1 MESQAFKKEVERAL
15 RSLGRTMIRDRH
27 PLRRDLKKLERIN
40 TPDEK
45 AMGRLT
51 ALRERLAASMDERN
65 RRRQNPPALNYNPDL
80 PVTARRDEIV
90 ETIKKHQ
97 VVIISGETGSGK
109 TTQIPKFCVEA
120 GRGTG
125 GLIAVTQP
133 RRIAAVSV
141 ANRLA
146 EEMGEEPGNS
156 VGYKIRFH
164 ETGDKDGTIRLM
176 TDGILLAEAQ
186 GDPFLSTYDTII
198 VDEAHERSLNI
209 DFILGILRTL
219 VKKRRDLKV
228 IVTSATIDTEK
239 FSKAFSGAP
248 IIEVS
253 GRTFPVEV
261 IHQPLESKDDSY
273 VEAAVTA
280 LDQLVALGPYGDV
293 LIFMPTEAD
302 IKEACD
308 MIEGRRHKA
317 MTVLP
322 LYARLSAHD
331 QKKVFQSAFGR
342 KVIVSTNVAET
353 SITIPGIKYVI
364 DTGVARIPRYSP
376 RTRTTSLPVMEIS
389 RSSADQRKGRC
400 GRVENGVCVRL
411 YDEASLESRPL
422 FTLPEILRANLAEVI
437 LRMLSLKLGRVETFP
452 FVDPPSPQ
460 SIADGFQT
468 LLELGAIQETKGRNG
483 EVRHALTR
491 TGRIMASI
499 PVDPKLSRILI
510 DASANG
516 CLEEVLV
523 IISALTIRDPRE
535 RPDGKEAQA
544 DQKHAA
550 FKDPSSDFVTLLNIW
565 KRFKEHMGGTKKM
578 SAMKAFCK
586 ENYVSFLRMREWIDI
601 HGQLSRIAKEFS
613 PDVTQKSTR
622 SAEPQKGKK
631 ATFGAEYTAIHK
643 SILAGYLSSIATCKE
658 KNRYNATK
666 GREVMI
672 FPGSG
677 LFNKGGQ
684 WIVASEMVETSR
696 LFARNVARID
706 SDWLEE
712 LGGDLVKRT
721 FSNPRWEKKMG
732 AVVAD
737 EQVTLF
743 GLIIVSDRKVLFGPT
758 DPEEATR
765 LFIRSALVE
774 GDLEV
779 PKGNRHF
786 TFLEHNRALID
797 DVREVEDRI
806 RRRDILISEEDLFSF
821 YADKITNTWDIRTF
835 SRHLKVAGG
844 DAHLMMDPEAIARYT
859 PEEEELAAFPKGIT
873 VGGGTFSLSY
883 AFEPGKEKD
892 GVTLTVP
899 AHSAKALS
907 KEALDWVVP
916 GLMPEKIEAMIKAL
930 PKEHRKRLV
939 PVSDTV
945 AVIAREM
952 EELDTLKQG
961 AFPTRPLIT
970 ALGSFI
976 ARRFGVRIP
985 PNAWQAGA
993 VPDHLKVR
1001 IAVTGA
1007 KGKELAASRDK
1018 SVLLTPAAEAV
1029 APKDDAFRKL
1039 SRTWE
1044 KTGLTEWPMDE
1055 IPASVPAPGGLF
1067 AYPALT
1073 VRKGSVDLVLHRHDK
1088 EALRLHRKGVSALT
1102 ALRLAKEVRSLSK
1115 DLKLTGEAKKRA
1127 AYFGGDAPLTTALAA
1142 KTTELLFAADIRT
1155 RAAFEAHVSEVSK
1168 KLYATG
1174 TKLLAAVEAI
1184 LTEYHATSS
1193 LIYTEELRRSKTPAG
1208 QLLTGMM
1215 RNELDLLVP
1224 KNFIDLYGPSR
1235 LTQLERHI
1243 RAIALRAKRAFD
1255 APEKDR
1261 VKAREVAPF
1270 VQAMN
1275 SLVASL
1281 NPDSSEEKK
1290 EAIEAL
1296 FWSIEEFKISIYA
1309 QEIGTREK
1317 VSAKR
1322 LNKWIREIE
1331 VMI

>member
-1 MESQAFKKEVERAL
+1 MESKAFKKELEKAL
-15 RSLGRTMIRDRH
+15 RSLGRIMIRDRH
-27 PLRRDLKKLERIN
+27 PLRRDLKNLQRIKE
-40 TPDEK
+40 PDEK
-45 AMGRLT
+45 AVRKLAALKGRLS
-51 ALRERLAASMDERN
+51 ASMDER
-65 RRRQNPPALNYNPDL
+65 RRRQQTPPALNYNQDL
-80 PVTARRDEIV
+80 PVTARREEIV
-90 ETIKKHQ
+90 ETIRKNQ

-146 EEMGEEPGNS
+146 EEMGEEPGKS

-164 ETGDKDGTIRLM
+164 ETGDKGGTIRLM

-186 GDPFLSTYDTII
+186 GDPFLSSYDTII

-239 FSKAFSGAP
+239 FSKAFDGAP

-253 GRTFPVEV
+253 GRTFPVET
-261 IHQPLESKDDSY
+261 IHRPLDSKDDSY
-273 VEAAVTA
+273 VDAAVQA
-280 LDQLVALGPYGDV
+280 LDDLVALGPYGDI

-322 LYARLSAHD
+322 LYARLSAAD
-331 QKKVFQSAFGR
+331 QKRVFQSAYGR

-364 DTGVARIPRYSP
+364 DTGIARIPRYSP

-411 YDEASLESRPL
+411 FDEASFHSRPL

-437 LRMLSLKLGRVETFP
+437 LRMLSLRLGRVEKFP

-468 LLELGAIQETKGRNG
+468 LLELGAIHEVKGREG
-483 EVRHALTR
+483 EVRHQLTE
-491 TGRIMASI
+491 TGRIMAAI
-499 PVDPKLSRILI
+499 PVDPKLARILI
-510 DASANG
+510 EASHNG
-516 CLEEVLV
+516 CMEEVLV

-535 RPDGKEAQA
+535 RPEGKEAQA

-550 FKDPSSDFVTLLNIW
+550 FKDPLSDFITVLNIW
-565 KRFKEHMGGTKKM
+565 RRFQEHMGGSRK
-578 SAMKAFCK
+578 SGPMKSFCK
-586 ENYVSFLRMREWIDI
+586 ENYISFLRIREWLDI
-601 HGQLSRIAKEFS
+601 HGQLSRIAKEFAL
-613 PDVTQKSTR
+613 PQRCLPPGTQADK
-622 SAEPQKGKK
+622 PNKK
-631 ATFGAEYTAIHK
+631 EAFGTEYTAIHK
-643 SILAGYLSSIATCKE
+643 SILAGYLSSIATVKE
-658 KNRYNATK
+658 KNLYNATK

-677 LFNKGGQ
+677 LFNKGGN

-712 LGGDLVKRT
+712 LGKDLIKRSH
-721 FSNPRWEKKMG
+721 SNPRWEKKMG

-743 GLIIVSDRKVLFGPT
+743 GLIVSANKKVLFGPI

-774 GDLEV
+774 GDLEI
-779 PKGNRHF
+779 PQGNRNF
-786 TFLEHNRALID
+786 SFLAHNRALID

-806 RRRDILISEEDLFSF
+806 RRRDILISEEDLFAF
-821 YADKITNTWDIRTF
+821 YAEKVTNVWDIRTLT
-835 SRHLKVAGG
+835 RRIKEEGG
-844 DAHLMMDPEAIARYT
+844 DAHLKMDPAAIARYT
-859 PEEEELAAFPKGIT
+859 PETDELEAFPKGIT

-892 GVTLTVP
+892 GVTLEVP
-899 AHSAKALS
+899 AHSAQALS

-916 GLMPEKIEAMIKAL
+916 GLMAEKIEAMIKGL

-945 AVIAREM
+945 AVISAEM
-952 EELDTLKQG
+952 EELKILKQG

-976 ARRFGVRIP
+976 AKRFGVRIP
-985 PNAWQAGA
+985 PNAWRGDA
-993 VPDHLKVR
+993 VSDHLKVR

-1018 SVLLTPAAEAV
+1018 SVLLTRTEEAL
-1029 APKDDAFRKL
+1029 PKDDVFQKL
-1039 SRTWE
+1039 KRTWE
-1044 KTGLTEWPMDE
+1044 KHGLTDWPMDE
-1055 IPASVPAPGGLF
+1055 IPESVPAHGGLF

-1073 VRKGSVDLVLHRHDK
+1073 AAKDGVALTLHRHDR
-1088 EALRLHRKGVSALT
+1088 EALRLHRKGVAALT
-1102 ALRLAKEVRSLSK
+1102 AMRLAKEVKSLSK
-1115 DLKLTGEAKKRA
+1115 DLKLTGNAKKRA
-1127 AYFGGDAPLTTALAA
+1127 AYFNGDVAITEALAG
-1142 KTTELLFAADIRT
+1142 KTTELLFPSDLRSRT
-1155 RAAFEAHVSEVSK
+1155 AFEAHLQEASR

-1174 TKLLAAVEAI
+1174 SSLLSAVETI
-1184 LTEYHATSS
+1184 LDHYHDTSA
-1193 LIYTEELRRSKTPAG
+1193 LIYTEELRRAKTPAG
-1208 QLLTGMM
+1208 QLLTGML

-1224 KNFIDLYGPSR
+1224 KNFIALYEPGR
-1235 LTQLERHI
+1235 LSQLERHI

-1261 VKAREVAPF
+1261 AKAREVAPF
-1270 VQAMN
+1270 VKALN

-1296 FWSIEEFKISIYA
+1296 FWSIEEFKISVYA
-1309 QEIGTREK
+1309 QEVGTREK

-1322 LNKWIREIE
+1322 LNKQIREIE

>member
-1 MESQAFKKEVERAL
+1 MESRAFKKELERAL
-15 RSLGRTMIRDRH
+15 RSLGRVMIRDRH
-27 PLRRDLKKLERIN
+27 PLRRDLKKLERVKE
-40 TPDEK
+40 PDEK
-45 AMGRLT
+45 AVKKLKDLT
-51 ALRERLAASMDERN
+51 ARLAASGKERN

-80 PVTARRDEIV
+80 PVTARREEIV
-90 ETIKKHQ
+90 ETIRKHQ

-146 EEMGEEPGNS
+146 EEMGEAPGQS

-186 GDPFLSTYDTII
+186 GDPFLSAYDTII

-261 IHQPLESKDDSY
+261 IHQPLTSKEDSY

-280 LDQLVALGPYGDV
+280 LDDLVGLGPYGDV

-302 IKEACD
+302 IKETCE

-322 LYARLSAHD
+322 LYARLSAAD
-331 QKKVFQSAFGR
+331 QKKVFQGAFGR
-342 KVIVSTNVAET
+342 KVIVATNVAET

-400 GRVENGVCVRL
+400 GRVANGICIRL
-411 YDEASLESRPL
+411 YDEASYEGRPL

-460 SIADGFQT
+460 SISDGFQT
-468 LLELGAIQETKGRNG
+468 LMELGAICEVKGRKG
-483 EVRHALTR
+483 EIGHRLTE
-491 TGRIMASI
+491 TGRIMAAI

-510 DASANG
+510 EAAANG
-516 CLEEVLV
+516 CVNEVLV
-523 IISALTIRDPRE
+523 IIAALTIRDPRE
-535 RPDGKEAQA
+535 RPEGKEAQA

-550 FKDPSSDFVTLLNIW
+550 FKDPLSDFLTLLNIW
-565 KRFKEHMGGTKKM
+565 KRFQAHMGGSKKM
-578 SAMKAFCK
+578 GLMKGFCK
-586 ENYVSFLRMREWIDI
+586 EHYISFLRMREWLDI
-601 HGQLSRIAKEFS
+601 HGQLSRIAKEFGL
-613 PDVTQKSTR
+613 TQRPATG
-622 SAEPQKGKK
+622 PQPAPANKK
-631 ATFGAEYTAIHK
+631 AAFGAEYTAIHK

-658 KNRYNATK
+658 KNLYTATK
-666 GREVMI
+666 GRQVMI

-706 SDWLEE
+706 AAWLEE
-712 LGGDLVKRT
+712 LGKELVRRT

-743 GLIIVSDRKVLFGPT
+743 GLIIVSERKVLFGPT

-765 LFIRSALVE
+765 IFIRSALVE

-779 PKGNRHF
+779 PKGSRHF
-786 TFLEHNRALID
+786 SFLAHNRALVE

-806 RRRDILISEEDLFSF
+806 RRRDILVSEEDLFAF
-821 YADKITNTWDIRTF
+821 YAEKISNVWDIRTF
-835 SRHLKVAGG
+835 ARRLKEAGG
-844 DAHLMMDPEAIARYT
+844 DAYLKMDPEAIARYT
-859 PEEEELAAFPKGIT
+859 PEAEELAAFPKGIT
-873 VGGGTFSLSY
+873 VGGGTFALSY
-883 AFEPGKEKD
+883 AFEPGNEKD

-907 KEALDWVVP
+907 QEALDWVVP
-916 GLMPEKIEAMIKAL
+916 GLMAEKIEAMIKGL

-939 PVSDTV
+939 PVSETV
-945 AVIAREM
+945 SVIAAEM
-952 EELDTLKQG
+952 EELDTLKKG

-976 ARRFGVRIP
+976 AKRFGVRIP
-985 PNAWQAGA
+985 PNAWQGSA

-1018 SVLLTPAAEAV
+1018 SVLLTQTDTA
-1029 APKDDAFRKL
+1029 APKNDAFEKLARK
-1039 SRTWE
+1039 WK
-1044 KTGLTEWPMDE
+1044 KTGLTDWPMEE
-1055 IPASVPAPGGLF
+1055 IPEKIPAPGGLF
-1067 AYPALT
+1067 AYPALS
-1073 VRKGSVDLVLHRHDK
+1073 KGPKGVGLTLHRHDK
-1088 EALRLHRKGVSALT
+1088 EALRLHRKGVGALT
-1102 ALRLAKEVRSLSK
+1102 ALRLAKEVKGLAR
-1115 DLKLTGEAKKRA
+1115 DLKLTGDAKKRA
-1127 AYFGGDAPLTTALAA
+1127 AYFGGDAALTHALAV
-1142 KTTELLFAADIRT
+1142 KTTELLFPAGLRD
-1155 RAAFEAHVSEVSK
+1155 RAAFEAHVKEASRG
-1168 KLYATG
+1168 LYATG
-1174 TKLLAAVEAI
+1174 TKLLAAVETI
-1184 LTEYHATSS
+1184 LARYHDTSS
-1193 LIYTEELRRSKTPAG
+1193 LIYGEELKRAKTPSG
-1208 QLLTGMM
+1208 QLLTGML

-1224 KNFIDLYGPSR
+1224 KNFIALYEPHR
-1235 LTQLERHI
+1235 LTHLERHI
-1243 RAIALRAKRAFD
+1243 RAIALRATRAFD

-1261 VKAREVAPF
+1261 AKAREVAPF
-1270 VQAMN
+1270 VKAMN

-1281 NPDSSEEKK
+1281 TPDSSEEKK

-1296 FWSIEEFKISIYA
+1296 FWSIEEFKISVYA

-1322 LNKWIREIE
+1322 LTKQIREIE
-1331 VMI
+1331 MMI

>member
-1 MESQAFKKEVERAL
+1 MKSLAFKKELERAL

-27 PLRRDLKKLERIN
+27 ALRRDMKNLQRLQE
-40 TPDEK
+40 PDEK
-45 AMGRLT
+45 ALQKLQGIQTRLST
-51 ALRERLAASMDERN
+51 SMEERH
-65 RRRQNPPALNYNPDL
+65 RRQQNPPALNYNQEL
-80 PVTARRDEIV
+80 PVTARREEIV
-90 ETIKKHQ
+90 ETIRKHQ

-146 EEMGEEPGNS
+146 EEMGEEPGHS
-156 VGYKIRFH
+156 VGFKIRFH
-164 ETGDKDGTIRLM
+164 ETGDSNGTIRLM

-186 GDPFLSTYDTII
+186 GDPFLSAYDTII

-219 VKKRRDLKV
+219 IKKRRDLKV

-239 FSKAFSGAP
+239 FSKAFGGAP

-261 IHQPLESKDDSY
+261 IHKPLASKDDSY
-273 VEAAVTA
+273 VDAAVES
-280 LDQLVALGPYGDV
+280 LDKLVSLGPYGDV

-302 IKEACD
+302 IKETCD

-322 LYARLSAHD
+322 LYARLSAAD

-400 GRVENGVCVRL
+400 GRVANGVCIRL
-411 YDEASLESRPL
+411 YDEASFEGRPL

-437 LRMLSLKLGRVETFP
+437 LRMLSLRLGRVEDFP

-460 SIADGFQT
+460 SIGDGFQT
-468 LLELGAIQETKGRNG
+468 LLELGAITEEKGRKG
-483 EVRHALTR
+483 ETCHRLTE
-491 TGRIMASI
+491 TGRIMAAI
-499 PVDPKLSRILI
+499 PVDPKLARILI
-510 DASANG
+510 EASTNG
-516 CLEEVLV
+516 CVEEILV
-523 IISALTIRDPRE
+523 IIAALTIRDPRE
-535 RPDGKEAQA
+535 RPDSKEAQA

-550 FKDPSSDFVTLLNIW
+550 FKDPLSDFLTLLNIW
-565 KRFKEHMGGTKKM
+565 KRFKEHMGDSKRMGL
-578 SAMKAFCK
+578 MKGFCK
-586 ENYVSFLRMREWIDI
+586 ENYLSFLRIREWLDI
-601 HGQLSRIAKEFS
+601 HAQLSRIAREFNLS
-613 PDVTQKSTR
+613 QPTETQAS
-622 SAEPQKGKK
+622 SEPANKK
-631 ATFGAEYTAIHK
+631 ATFGAEYIAIHTA
-643 SILAGYLSSIATCKE
+643 ILAGYLSNIATAKE
-658 KNRYNATK
+658 KNRYTATK

-706 SDWLEE
+706 SGWLEE
-712 LGGDLVKRT
+712 LGKELVKRSY
-721 FSNPRWEKKMG
+721 SNPRWEKKMG
-732 AVVAD
+732 AVMAD

-743 GLIIVSDRKVLFGPT
+743 GLILVSQRKIHFGST

-765 LFIRSALVE
+765 IFIRSALVE
-774 GDLEV
+774 GDMEV

-786 TFLEHNRALID
+786 SFLDHNRALID

-806 RRRDILISEEDLFSF
+806 RRRDILISEEDLFAF
-821 YADKITNTWDIRTF
+821 YAEKITNTWDIRTF
-835 SRHLKVAGG
+835 SRHLREAGG
-844 DAHLMMDPEAIARYT
+844 DAHLKMDPEAIARYR
-859 PEEEELAAFPKGIT
+859 PEDEELAAFPSGIS

-883 AFEPGKEKD
+883 AFEPGNEKD
-892 GVTLTVP
+892 GVTLEVP

-907 KEALDWVVP
+907 KEALDWVIP
-916 GLMPEKIEAMIKAL
+916 GLMIEKIEAMIKGL

-945 AVIAREM
+945 SVIASEM
-952 EELDTLKQG
+952 EELKILKQG

-976 ARRFGVRIP
+976 AKRFGVRVP
-985 PNAWQAGA
+985 PNAWQGDA

-1001 IAVTGA
+1001 ISVTGA

-1018 SVLLTPAAEAV
+1018 SVLLTRTDEAV
-1029 APKDDAFRKL
+1029 PKNDAFQKL
-1039 SRTWE
+1039 KRQWE
-1044 KTGLTEWPMDE
+1044 KTGLTDWPME
-1055 IPASVPAPGGLF
+1055 ELPEKVPAPGGLF

-1073 VRKGSVDLVLHRHDK
+1073 ATPKGICLSLHRHDQ
-1088 EALRLHRKGVSALT
+1088 EALRLHRKGVAALT
-1102 ALRLAKEVRSLSK
+1102 TLRLSKEVKSLSK

-1127 AYFGGDAPLTTALAA
+1127 AYFGGDVALTSALAH
-1142 KTTELLFAADIRT
+1142 KTTELLFPSSLRG
-1155 RAAFEAHVSEVSK
+1155 RAAFEAHIKEASK
-1168 KLYATG
+1168 GLYATG
-1174 TKLLAAVEAI
+1174 SRLLTAVEAI
-1184 LTEYHATSS
+1184 LSGYHDTSA
-1193 LIYTEELRRSKTPAG
+1193 LIYTEELNRSKTPAG
-1208 QLLTGMM
+1208 QLLTGML
-1215 RNELDLLVP
+1215 RNELDLLIP
-1224 KNFIDLYGPSR
+1224 KNFIEIYEPNR

-1243 RAIALRAKRAFD
+1243 RALFLRAKRAFD

-1261 VKAREVAPF
+1261 AKAREVTPF
-1270 VQAMN
+1270 VKAMN
-1275 SLVASL
+1275 ALVASL

-1296 FWSIEEFKISIYA
+1296 FWSIEEFKISIFA

-1322 LNKWIREIE
+1322 LQKRVRDIE